1 MSVDDSLVLSV
12 VSHGQRALLLG
23 LLGDL
28 QRHVGTPFRLIVTE
42 NVPEEPALPLAD
54 YSFSIDV
61 IKNEHRKGFGANH
74 NSALKRARGGLFCV
88 LNPDIRISVDP
99 FPALRAIAANPC
111 VGVVAPAVTGPDL
124 CREDHARDFPSVF
137 TLIAKAFGHGLGAVP
152 PLAPAVYHPDW
163 VAGMFM
169 LFRSETLRS
178 LGGFNERYFLYYED
192 VDLCARLRDR
202 GMDVAVC
209 TEVSVIHDARRE
221 SRRNLR
227 FASWHLR
234 SAIRFLASRPRIA
247 LGLRAPRPIPLKP

>member
-1 MSVDDSLVLSV
+1 MGREICRPDPQSGNFLVPDGDCLVLSV
-12 VSHGQRALLLG
+12 ISHGQRRLLLK

-88 LNPDIRISVDP
+88 LNPDLRISVDP

-124 CREDHARDFPSVF
+124 CREDYARDFPSVF
-137 TLIAKAFGHGLGAVP
+137 TLIVAFSQRN
-152 PLAPAVYHPDW
+152 PA
-163 VAGMFM
+163 
-169 LFRSETLRS
+169 
-178 LGGFNERYFLYYED
+178 
-192 VDLCARLRDR
+192 
-202 GMDVAVC
+202 
-209 TEVSVIHDARRE
+209 IARR
-221 SRRNLR
+221 
-227 FASWHLR
+227 
-234 SAIRFLASRPRIA
+234 IQ
-247 LGLRAPRPIPLKP
+247 